1 MAWLATHGELCL
13 PLGGINKKLEDMDH
27 DVWDEL
33 DLMSM
38 STKSLSFA
46 NDVYFT
52 ILECE
57 TSKNLEI
64 NATFIRVLHQ

>member
-33 DLMSM
+33 DLMAM
-38 STKSLSFA
+38 LT
-46 NDVYFT
+46 T
-52 ILECE
+52 H
-57 TSKNLEI
+57 
-64 NATFIRVLHQ
+64 LHWVDMCFLVF

>member
-1 MAWLATHGELCL
+1 MALT
-13 PLGGINKKLEDMDH
+13 KKPNYMENDD
-27 DVWDEL
+27 WDEL

-57 TSKNLEI
+57 TSKKLEI